1 MDGEEAESEF
11 VDADIDG
18 DDLVRW
24 NEYVEEFYGL
34 EPADQNNILQMGI
47 LNSKSIETY
56 LLQRHRY
63 RHRIQQNVRPW

>member
-34 EPADQNNILQMGI
+34 EPADQNNILQMGM
-47 LNSKSIETY
+47 LK
-56 LLQRHRY
+56 L
-63 RHRIQQNVRPW
+63 